1 MTIEALVPVPSDSVA
16 QMNIAARPTRR
27 GDLVVGLLANTK
39 RNAPE
44 LLQAVADLLR
54 DELPG
59 AEVLPPVIT
68 AGVMLPS
75 DEQLADLVDRCDI
88 VLTGLGDCGSCS
100 ATTLHVATGLEIRGI
115 PTVAICTEP
124 FLASGA
130 AMAARRGIPGYGFA
144 RVQHPVSSLEAAEI
158 AERAREALPQV
169 LSLLGIDRLKAAE
182 LRESVVAGLD
192 GIAR

>member
-1 MTIEALVPVPSDSVA
+1 MTIEALIPVPVDSVA
-16 QMNIAARPTRR
+16 QMNIAPRPTSRK
-27 GDLVVGLLANTK
+27 GLVVGLLANTK

-44 LLQAVADLLR
+44 LLQAVAGLLS

-59 AEVLPPVIT
+59 AEVIGPVIT

-75 DEQLADLVDRCDI
+75 SEQLADLIDRCDV

-100 ATTLHVATGLEIRGI
+100 ATTLHVATDLEISGV

-130 AMAARRGIPGYGFA
+130 AMAKRRGIPGYEFA
-144 RVQHPVSSLEAAEI
+144 RVQHPVSSLEASEI
-158 AERAREALPQV
+158 AERAQEALPQV
-169 LSLLGIDRLKAAE
+169 LSLLGIDGLKAAE
-182 LRESVVAGLD
+182 LREGLVSGVD
-192 GIAR
+192 GPAQ